1 VQVLDHRDHRYHRYP
16 RRDDDIVLK
25 SANGKSIQ
33 QIYGRV
39 KDDIVNRTFYP
50 GERIN
55 IEKCAGK
62 FRVSTTPVGEFLNRM
77 VAENLV
83 DLVPQMGFF
92 MKRLSEAD
100 MRDLLEFNA
109 LLVSWSLADF
119 QRQYPDCSLSLVP
132 PLPSELKNI
141 VKREPVTAIQLAGLT
156 GMFFLHIAKLSA
168 NQEIICRVASC
179 NDRLQ
184 PARVCEFTENEK
196 STEKLVKLC
205 GLFVTGDFEKL
216 KQSLAYYFEV
226 RQNQVRKLVRLLESP
241 NILDIELS

>member
-1 VQVLDHRDHRYHRYP
+1 M
-16 RRDDDIVLK
+16 VLK
-25 SANGKSIQ
+25 SANEKSIQ

-39 KDDIVNRTFYP
+39 KVEIVNRAFYP

-55 IEKCAGK
+55 IEKCAEK
-62 FRVSTTPVGEFLNRM
+62 LRVSTTPVREVLNRM
-77 VAENLV
+77 VAEDLV

-100 MRDLLEFNA
+100 MRDILEFNA
-109 LLVSWSLADF
+109 LLVSWSLTDF

-132 PLPSELKNI
+132 PLPSELKDI
-141 VKREPVTAIQLAGLT
+141 GKRDRIGASQLAVMT
-156 GMFFLHIAKLSA
+156 GMFFLHIAKLSG

-196 STEKLVKLC
+196 S
-205 GLFVTGDFEKL
+205 FNIARHF
-216 KQSLAYYFEV
+216 SL
-226 RQNQVRKLVRLLESP
+226 QLTLRKTITKSSP
-241 NILDIELS
+241 PICPIKFSLSGTCSLIKWLTNCIASSPTA